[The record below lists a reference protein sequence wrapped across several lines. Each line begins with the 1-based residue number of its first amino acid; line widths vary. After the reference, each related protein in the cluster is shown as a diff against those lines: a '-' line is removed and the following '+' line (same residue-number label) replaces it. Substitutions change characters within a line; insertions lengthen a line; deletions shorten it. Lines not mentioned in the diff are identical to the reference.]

1 MSELKQGN
9 YKLGEAD
16 VAEMRKLHR
25 KDHWT
30 IAQIA
35 RKFNVRRS
43 TASEAINGTYHNDVK
58 TIYDLM
64 PNPPNPGNSKINDK
78 QREWIESRPAGMSSY
93 KIREAMIME
102 YGQER
107 ALSARQ
113 IREIRRGVRNE
124 KKRKTGTD

>member
-1 MSELKQGN
+1 M
-9 YKLGEAD
+9 GEAD

-35 RKFNVRRS
+35 RKFNVQRS

-58 TIYDLM
+58 TIYDLI
-64 PNPPNPGNSKINDK
+64 PNPPNPGNSKISDT
-78 QREWIESRPAGMSSY
+78 QREWIKSRPADWSSH
-93 KIREAMIME
+93 KIRATMIE
-102 YGQER
+102 KYGEER

-113 IREIRRGVRNE
+113 IREIRRRA
-124 KKRKTGTD
+124 RYDRSPKTGTDLR